1 MKNNRHIEKALNSL
15 KNSPLK
21 ITKQRVDIIKI
32 LFKDGNDHF
41 TAEDVHRK
49 IEKLGLNRISAGQC
63 INLNKW
69 QNIMELTGYKIEG
82 VHKDKFVKGMIISDV
97 MKISCSKNDYLYLKK
112 KRGKLWDNKNNM
124 LKRIKKLPK
133 VTALKKIKD
142 QLKFL
147 DNQYYKKIFNL

>member
-49 IEKLGLNRISAGQC
+49 IEKLGLNISLATVYNC
-63 INLNKW
+63 LN
-69 QNIMELTGYKIEG
+69 QFTDHNIIKSVKTSCNKIYFDTNTRSHYHFFCKSSSKLTDIESNN
-82 VHKDKFVKGMIISDV
+82 I
-97 MKISCSKNDYLYLKK
+97 KIS
-112 KRGKLWDNKNNM
+112 
-124 LKRIKKLPK
+124 KLPK
-133 VTALKKIKD
+133 IPGGKKLNSID
-142 QLKFL
+142 
-147 DNQYYKKIFNL
+147 IIVNLSD

>member
-49 IEKLGLNRISAGQC
+49 IEKLGLNISLATVYNC
-63 INLNKW
+63 LN
-69 QNIMELTGYKIEG
+69 QFTDHNIIKSVKTSCNKIYFDTNITS
-82 VHKDKFVKGMIISDV
+82 HHHFFCKNSSTLIDIDSKD
-97 MKISCSKNDYLYLKK
+97 
-112 KRGKLWDNKNNM
+112 
-124 LKRIKKLPK
+124 IKVSKLPK
-133 VTALKKIKD
+133 IPSGKKLESID
-142 QLKFL
+142 IVVNIS
-147 DNQYYKKIFNL
+147 D